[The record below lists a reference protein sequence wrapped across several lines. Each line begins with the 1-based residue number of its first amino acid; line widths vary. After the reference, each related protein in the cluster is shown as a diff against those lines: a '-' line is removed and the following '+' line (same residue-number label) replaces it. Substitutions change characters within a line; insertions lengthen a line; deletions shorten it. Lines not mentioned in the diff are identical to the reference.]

1 MLVLTFLKSFVL
13 LLKLVMGSR
22 LFSYGDVKG
31 RPSRAGF
38 DLSKK
43 FCFTAKAGQ
52 LLPVYWKML
61 LPGTK
66 VNLKD
71 MHFTRT
77 MPVNTAAYTRI
88 KEYFDWYFVPL
99 RLINKNLNPALVNML
114 DQSNIATSLIQNK
127 VVSDEIPYTNF
138 STITGVF
145 NNFEQSVGDDQFDAV
160 GFKRIPQSIKLMRHL
175 RYGNFLYDT
184 AWNSLPDKNMG
195 YSSVKDFNLYAQWD
209 LNVNI
214 LPLAAYQK
222 IYCDYFRFEQW
233 EKAQPYTY
241 NFDYYSGGNI
251 LTQYESD
258 SVDLLSKDNLF
269 SLRYAN
275 YPRDLFMGILPSS
288 QLGSVATVSLLP
300 ETLYTK
306 LSMQNGSLL
315 GTVASDG
322 TTVTLKN
329 NTPLTPGITPSV
341 VSLVR
346 NGDLKFDILS
356 FRIANAIQRMRE
368 IQQCAGQGYK
378 EQLEARWNVKLSTAL
393 SDHCMYIGGNSSQIN
408 ISEVLN
414 NNLAIDQA
422 QAEIKGKGVGSGSGS
437 ESFETQEHGI
447 LMCIYHAVPVLDY
460 ELSGPDLQLLNTYA
474 TDLPQPELDNLGL
487 ESLPLFTLINRA
499 SNSYPNSFKSNTI
512 LGYVPRYIAYKTDV
526 DCIEGAFL
534 TSLTSWVA
542 PLTIDEIVLK
552 ITLGSST
559 VNWSPNY
566 VLFKVSP
573 RVLNSIFVSQ
583 CDDTID
589 TDQFLVESFF
599 DVKVVQNLDY
609 DGMPY

>member
-1 MLVLTFLKSFVL
+1 
-13 LLKLVMGSR
+13 MGSR

-114 DQSNIATSLIQNK
+114 DQSNIATSLIRNK
-127 VVSDEIPYTNF
+127 VVSDEIPYTDF
-138 STITGVF
+138 STITSMF
-145 NNFEQSVGDDQFDAV
+145 NQFESSVGDDQFDIA
-160 GFKRIPQSIKLMRHL
+160 GFKRIPQSVKLMRHL

-184 AWNSLPDKNMG
+184 TWNSKPDKNMG
-195 YSSVKDFNLYAQWD
+195 YSSVKDFNLYAQYN
-209 LNVNI
+209 LNVNV

-251 LTQYESD
+251 LTEYEND
-258 SVDLLSKDNLF
+258 PVELLQKDNLF

-275 YPRDLFMGILPSS
+275 YPRDLFMGVFPSS
-288 QLGSVATVSLLP
+288 QLGSVATVKIVNSNNP
-300 ETLYTK
+300 SIA
-306 LSMQNGSLL
+306 LSSQRGILL

-322 TTVTLKN
+322 TTVSLSN
-329 NTPLTPGITPSV
+329 SQSVTPGVNP
-341 VSLVR
+341 SLVT
-346 NGDLKFDILS
+346 LSSSYSATFDILS

-393 SDHCMYIGGNSSQIN
+393 SDHCIYIGGDSSQIN

-414 NNLAIDQA
+414 NNLDAEQSQA
-422 QAEIKGKGVGSGSGS
+422 DIKGKGVGSGSGS

-487 ESLPLFTLINRA
+487 ESLPFFSLMNRA
-499 SNSYPNSFKSNTI
+499 SNSYPSSVKFNTI

-534 TSLTSWVA
+534 TSLKSWVA
-542 PLTIDEIVLK
+542 PLTIDELVLK
-552 ITLGSST
+552 ITLGSSST
-559 VNWSPNY
+559 TWSPNY
-566 VLFKVSP
+566 GLFKVSP
-573 RVLNSIFVSQ
+573 RVLNSIFVSR

-599 DVKVVQNLDY
+599 DVKLVQNLDY

>member
-1 MLVLTFLKSFVL
+1 
-13 LLKLVMGSR
+13 MGSR

-52 LLPVYWKML
+52 LLPACWKIL

-77 MPVNTAAYTRI
+77 MPVNTAAYTRT

-127 VVSDEIPYTNF
+127 VVSDQIPFTDF
-138 STITGVF
+138 STITEMF
-145 NNFEQSVGDDQFDAV
+145 NQFESSVGDDQFDVA

-175 RYGNFLYDT
+175 RYGNFLYDS
-184 AWNSLPDKNMG
+184 AWNSLSNKNMG
-195 YSSVKDFNLYAQWD
+195 YSSVNDFNLYAQHD
-209 LNVNI
+209 LSVNI

-251 LTQYESD
+251 LTEYKD
-258 SVDLLSKDNLF
+258 NPVDLLQKDNLF

-275 YPRDLFMGILPSS
+275 YPKDLFMGVLPSS
-288 QLGSVATVSLLP
+288 QLGSVATVNINAASSAPLFL
-300 ETLYTK
+300 TGQT
-306 LSMQNGSLL
+306 GSLT

-322 TTVTLKN
+322 LTVTVKN
-329 NTPLTPGITPSV
+329 TN
-341 VSLVR
+341 SLSPATNALIR
-346 NGDLKFDILS
+346 ASLSSLNATFDVLS
-356 FRIANAIQRMRE
+356 FRVANAIQRMRE

-414 NNLAIDQA
+414 NNLDSAQSQA
-422 QAEIKGKGVGSGSGS
+422 DIKGKGVGSGSGS
-437 ESFETQEHGI
+437 EFFETQEHGI
-447 LMCIYHAVPVLDY
+447 LMCIYHAAPVLDY
-460 ELSGPDLQLLNTYA
+460 ELSGPDLQLLSTYA

-487 ESLPLFTLINRA
+487 ESLPLFALLNRA
-499 SNSYPNSFKSNTI
+499 SNSYPSSLKYSSI

-534 TSLTSWVA
+534 TSLKSWVA

-552 ITLGSST
+552 ITLGAST
-559 VNWSPNY
+559 STWSPNY
-566 VLFKVSP
+566 GLFKISP

-589 TDQFLVESFF
+589 TDQFLVEAFF

>member
-1 MLVLTFLKSFVL
+1 MA
-13 LLKLVMGSR
+13 SR

-114 DQSNIATSLIQNK
+114 DQSNIATSLVQNK
-127 VVSDEIPYTNF
+127 VVSDEIPYTDY
-138 STITGVF
+138 STITEVF
-145 NNFEQSVGDDQFDAV
+145 NKFEQSVGDDQFDIA

-175 RYGNFLYDT
+175 RYGNFLYDST
-184 AWNSLPDKNMG
+184 WNSLPDKNMG
-195 YSSVKDFNLYAQWD
+195 YSSVKNFNLYAQWN

-251 LTQYESD
+251 LTNYRQD
-258 SVDLLSKDNLF
+258 STNLLSKDNLF
-269 SLRYAN
+269 TLRYAN
-275 YPRDLFMGILPSS
+275 YSRDLFMGILPSS
-288 QLGSVATVSLLP
+288 QLGSVATVNVSNFSNTFPSDPPTFALLRN
-300 ETLYTK
+300 YTN
-306 LSMQNGSLL
+306 NGSVSSVSNSANPLVL
-315 GTVASDG
+315 KQNEGAVLANQSYGVKITGLTAS
-322 TTVTLKN
+322 
-329 NTPLTPGITPSV
+329 
-341 VSLVR
+341 
-346 NGDLKFDILS
+346 FDILS

-393 SDHCMYIGGNSSQIN
+393 SDHCTYIGGNSSQIN

-414 NNLAIDQA
+414 NNLDADQA

-447 LMCIYHAVPVLDY
+447 LMCIYHACPVLDY

-487 ESLPLFTLINRA
+487 ESLPLFTLMNRA
-499 SNSYPNSFKSNTI
+499 SNSYPDSFKSNTI

-534 TSLTSWVA
+534 TSLTSWVT

-559 VNWSPNY
+559 STWSPNY
-566 VLFKVSP
+566 GFFKVSP

-583 CDDTID
+583 CDNTID

-599 DVKVVQNLDY
+599 DVKLVQNLDY

>member
-1 MLVLTFLKSFVL
+1 MS
-13 LLKLVMGSR
+13 SR

-52 LLPVYWKML
+52 LLPVYWKTL

-138 STITGVF
+138 SMITEVF
-145 NNFEQSVGDDQFDAV
+145 NSFEQSVGDDQFDVV

-184 AWNSLPDKNMG
+184 TWNSLTDKNMG
-195 YSSVKDFNLYAQWD
+195 YSSVKSFNLYAQWD

-251 LTQYESD
+251 LTEYQND
-258 SVDLLSKDNLF
+258 SVDLLQKDNLF
-269 SLRYAN
+269 TLRYAN
-275 YPRDLFMGILPSS
+275 YPRDLFMGILPES
-288 QLGSVATVSLLP
+288 QLGGVATVSLDF
-300 ETLYTK
+300 
-306 LSMQNGSLL
+306 NHGSVSVRSSQS
-315 GTVASDG
+315 GNPPVYIGD
-322 TTVTLKN
+322 
-329 NTPLTPGITPSV
+329 GITGLKSFTISGFKNDKGYDLQQGS
-341 VSLVR
+341 SLMVA
-346 NGDLKFDILS
+346 NSSISGSFDILS

-393 SDHCMYIGGNSSQIN
+393 SDHCTYIGGNSSQIN

-414 NNLAIDQA
+414 NNLDAAQSQA
-422 QAEIKGKGVGSGSGS
+422 DIKGKGVGSGSGS
-437 ESFETQEHGI
+437 ESFETREHGI

-487 ESLPLFTLINRA
+487 ECLPLFAFMNRA
-499 SNSYPNSFKSNTI
+499 SNSYPNSFEFNTI

-534 TSLTSWVA
+534 TSLTSWVT

-552 ITLGSST
+552 VTLGAST
-559 VNWSPNY
+559 TTWSPNY
-566 VLFKVSP
+566 GLFKVSP

>member
-1 MLVLTFLKSFVL
+1 
-13 LLKLVMGSR
+13 MGSR

-43 FCFTAKAGQ
+43 FCFTAKVGQ

-127 VVSDEIPYTNF
+127 VVSDEIPYTDF
-138 STITGVF
+138 YTITEIF
-145 NNFEQSVGDDQFDAV
+145 KNFESSVGDDQFDVA

-175 RYGNFLYDT
+175 RYGNFLYDS

-195 YSSVKDFNLYAQWD
+195 YSSVKDFNLYAQWN

-251 LTQYESD
+251 LTEYENNPS
-258 SVDLLSKDNLF
+258 DLLSKDNLF

-288 QLGSVATVSLLP
+288 QLGSVATVSINP
-300 ETLYTK
+300 NTLYTK
-306 LSMQNGSLL
+306 LSQQQGSLL
-315 GTVASDG
+315 GTVASNG

-329 NTPLTPGITPSV
+329 NTAITPGITPSV
-341 VSLVR
+341 IALVR
-346 NGDLKFDILS
+346 DGDLKFDILS

-378 EQLEARWNVKLSTAL
+378 EQLEARWNVKLSTVL
-393 SDHCMYIGGNSSQIN
+393 SDHCTYIGGNFSQIN

-414 NNLAIDQA
+414 NNLDAEQA
-422 QAEIKGKGVGSGSGS
+422 QADIKGKGVGSGSGS

-487 ESLPLFTLINRA
+487 ESLPLFALMNRA
-499 SNSYPNSFKSNTI
+499 SNSYPNSFNPSSI

-534 TSLTSWVA
+534 TSLTSWVT

-552 ITLGSST
+552 ITLGAST
-559 VNWSPNY
+559 TTWSPNY
-566 VLFKVSP
+566 GLFKVSP

-583 CDDTID
+583 CDNTID

-599 DVKVVQNLDY
+599 DVKLVQNLDY

>member
-1 MLVLTFLKSFVL
+1 
-13 LLKLVMGSR
+13 MGSR

-52 LLPVYWKML
+52 LLPVYWKTL

-114 DQSNIATSLIQNK
+114 DQSNIANSLVQNK

-138 STITGVF
+138 STITEVF
-145 NNFEQSVGDDQFDAV
+145 NKFEQSVSDDQFDVVA
-160 GFKRIPQSIKLMRHL
+160 FKRIPQSIKLMRHL
-175 RYGNFLYDT
+175 RYGNFLYNSS
-184 AWNSLPDKNMG
+184 WNSLTNKNMG
-195 YSSVKDFNLYAQWD
+195 YSSVKTFNLYAQWN

-251 LTQYESD
+251 LTEYKSD
-258 SVDLLSKDNLF
+258 PVDLLSKDNLF
-269 SLRYAN
+269 TLRYAN

-288 QLGSVATVSLLP
+288 QLGSVATVNITILGD
-300 ETLYTK
+300 TGTK
-306 LSMQNGSLL
+306 TGLALRNLSVASPNTINSASSILNPLVLKQVGGSVSADNLL
-315 GTVASDG
+315 G
-322 TTVTLKN
+322 
-329 NTPLTPGITPSV
+329 
-341 VSLVR
+341 VSLS
-346 NGDLKFDILS
+346 GLSSSFDILS
-356 FRIANAIQRMRE
+356 FRIASAIQRMRE

-393 SDHCMYIGGNSSQIN
+393 SDHCTYIGGNSSQIN

-414 NNLAIDQA
+414 NNLSVDQA

-487 ESLPLFTLINRA
+487 ESLPLFTLMNRA
-499 SNSYPNSFKSNTI
+499 SNSYPNSFKSSTI

-534 TSLTSWVA
+534 TSLTSWVT

-559 VNWSPNY
+559 TTWSPNY
-566 VLFKVSP
+566 GLFKVSP
-573 RVLNSIFVSQ
+573 RVLNSIFVTQ

-589 TDQFLVESFF
+589 SDQFLVESFF
-599 DVKVVQNLDY
+599 DVKAVQNLDY

>member
-1 MLVLTFLKSFVL
+1 
-13 LLKLVMGSR
+13 MGSR

-43 FCFTAKAGQ
+43 FCFTAKAGE
-52 LLPVYWKML
+52 LLPVYWKIL

-127 VVSDEIPYTNF
+127 VVSDEIPYFDYKTLT
-138 STITGVF
+138 SCLKTF
-145 NNFEQSVGDDQFDAV
+145 NTQHSSYLDIAGFERVP
-160 GFKRIPQSIKLMRHL
+160 KTLKLLRYL

-184 AWNSLPDKNMG
+184 NISALTNKNMG
-195 YSSVKDFNLYAQWD
+195 YSSVRGFNLYAKWN

-251 LTQYESD
+251 LTDYKTDPSD
-258 SVDLLSKDNLF
+258 LFIKDNLF

-275 YPRDLFMGILPSS
+275 YPRDLFMGILPSA
-288 QLGSVATVSLLP
+288 QLGSVATVNVMPNKS
-300 ETLYTK
+300 TLAVK
-306 LSMQNGSLL
+306 LQQQNGFLS

-322 TTVTLKN
+322 TTVTVRN
-329 NTPLTPGITPSV
+329 IVPLTPSINPALVTAFPS
-341 VSLVR
+341 
-346 NGDLKFDILS
+346 DFATFDILS

-393 SDHCMYIGGNSSQIN
+393 SDHCTYIGGNSSQIN

-414 NNLAIDQA
+414 NNLDAEQA
-422 QAEIKGKGVGSGSGS
+422 QADIKGKGVGSGSGS

-460 ELSGPDLQLLNTYA
+460 QLTGCDLQLLNTYA

-487 ESLPLFTLINRA
+487 EALPYFAFVNDAVATQ
-499 SNSYPNSFKSNTI
+499 PSFLSSSAI

-526 DCIEGAFL
+526 DCVDGAFL
-534 TSLTSWVA
+534 TSLTSWVT
-542 PLTIDEIVLK
+542 PLTTDEIVTK
-552 ITLGSST
+552 ISLGAGTGS
-559 VNWSPNY
+559 WSPNY
-566 VLFKVSP
+566 GLFKVSP
-573 RVLNSIFVSQ
+573 FALDSIFVSQ
-583 CDDTID
+583 CDSTVD

>member
-1 MLVLTFLKSFVL
+1 
-13 LLKLVMGSR
+13 MGSR

-43 FCFTAKAGQ
+43 FCFTAKAGE

-66 VNLKD
+66 VSLKD

-127 VVSDEIPYTNF
+127 VVSDEIPYF
-138 STITGVF
+138 AYSTLTSCLNTF
-145 NNFEQSVGDDQFDAV
+145 NAQYSSYLDVV
-160 GFKRIPQSIKLMRHL
+160 GFERIPKTLKLLRYL
-175 RYGNFLYDT
+175 RYGNFLYDSSVS
-184 AWNSLPDKNMG
+184 SLPNKNMG
-195 YSSVKDFNLYAQWD
+195 YSSVKDFNLYAKWN

-251 LTQYESD
+251 LTEYVSNPA
-258 SVDLLSKDNLF
+258 DLFQKDNLF
-269 SLRYAN
+269 TLRYAN
-275 YPRDLFMGILPSS
+275 YPKDLFMGILPSS
-288 QLGSVATVSLLP
+288 QLGSVATVNVTNFIDSFTGRPLAFSILRN
-300 ETLYTK
+300 
-306 LSMQNGSLL
+306 LSNGS
-315 GTVASDG
+315 TISSVG
-322 TTVTLKN
+322 TTINPLVLKQDGGSVTSDTN
-329 NTPLTPGITPSV
+329 FG
-341 VSLVR
+341 VR
-346 NGDLKFDILS
+346 VNGLGATFDILS

-393 SDHCMYIGGNSSQIN
+393 SDHCTYIGGNSSQIN

-414 NNLAIDQA
+414 NNLDAEQA
-422 QAEIKGKGVGSGSGS
+422 QADIKGKGVGSGSGS

-460 ELSGPDLQLLNTYA
+460 HLTGCDLQLLNTYA

-487 ESLPLFTLINRA
+487 EALPYFAFVNDAIATQP
-499 SNSYPNSFKSNTI
+499 SSVSSSTI
-512 LGYVPRYIAYKTDV
+512 LGYVPRYVAYKTDV
-526 DCIEGAFL
+526 DFVDGAFL
-534 TSLTSWVA
+534 TSLKSWVT
-542 PLTIDEIVLK
+542 PLTIDEIVAK
-552 ITLGSST
+552 ISLASGSSR
-559 VNWSPNY
+559 WSPNY
-566 VLFKVSP
+566 GLFKVSP
-573 RVLNSIFVSQ
+573 YVLNSVFVAQ
-583 CDDTID
+583 CDSTVD

>member
-1 MLVLTFLKSFVL
+1 
-13 LLKLVMGSR
+13 MGSR

-43 FCFTAKAGQ
+43 FCFTAKAGE
-52 LLPVYWKML
+52 LLPVYWKIL

-99 RLINKNLNPALVNML
+99 RLIDKNMNPALVNML
-114 DQSNIATSLIQNK
+114 DQSNIANSLIQNK
-127 VVSDEIPYTNF
+127 DVSDEIPYFDYKTLT
-138 STITGVF
+138 SCLKTF
-145 NNFEQSVGDDQFDAV
+145 NAQHPSYLDIAGFERVP
-160 GFKRIPQSIKLMRHL
+160 KTIKLLRYL

-184 AWNSLPDKNMG
+184 DISTLTSKNMG
-195 YSSVKDFNLYAQWD
+195 YSQVEDFNLYAKWN

-214 LPLAAYQK
+214 LPLATYQK
-222 IYCDYFRFEQW
+222 IYCDHFRFEQW

-251 LTQYESD
+251 LTEYESD
-258 SVDLLSKDNLF
+258 PSDLFLKDNLF

-275 YPRDLFMGILPSS
+275 YPRDLFMGILPSA
-288 QLGSVATVSLLP
+288 QLGSVATVNIDTNP
-300 ETLYTK
+300 NAPVF
-306 LSMQNGSLL
+306 LSGQHGSLI
-315 GTVASDG
+315 GTVASDCV
-322 TTVTLKN
+322 TVTVKN
-329 NTPLTPGITPSV
+329 TEPITSGINPGLRVNLANI
-341 VSLVR
+341 
-346 NGDLKFDILS
+346 NANFDILS

-393 SDHCMYIGGNSSQIN
+393 SDHCTYIGGNSSQVN

-414 NNLAIDQA
+414 NNLDADQS
-422 QAEIKGKGVGSGSGS
+422 QADIKGKGVGSGSGS
-437 ESFETQEHGI
+437 ETFETQEHGV

-460 ELSGPDLQLLNTYA
+460 QLSGPDLQLLSTYA

-487 ESLPLFTLINRA
+487 EALPYFAFVNDAVATQP
-499 SNSYPNSFKSNTI
+499 SNISAKTI
-512 LGYVPRYIAYKTDV
+512 LGYVPRYIAYKTEIDWV
-526 DCIEGAFL
+526 DGAFL
-534 TSLTSWVA
+534 TSLKSWVT
-542 PLTIDEIVLK
+542 PLPLI
-552 ITLGSST
+552 SA
-559 VNWSPNY
+559 
-566 VLFKVSP
+566 
-573 RVLNSIFVSQ
+573 
-583 CDDTID
+583 CD
-589 TDQFLVESFF
+589 
-599 DVKVVQNLDY
+599 
-609 DGMPY
+609 

>member
-1 MLVLTFLKSFVL
+1 MA
-13 LLKLVMGSR
+13 SR

-38 DLSKK
+38 DLSRK
-43 FCFTAKAGQ
+43 FCFTAKAGE
-52 LLPVYWKML
+52 LLPVYWKIL

-127 VVSDEIPYTNF
+127 VVSDEIPYFDYLSLTTCLN
-138 STITGVF
+138 TF
-145 NNFEQSVGDDQFDAV
+145 NKEHSAYLDIAGFE
-160 GFKRIPQSIKLMRHL
+160 KIPRTLKLLRYL
-175 RYGNFLYDT
+175 RYGNFLYNPS
-184 AWNSLPDKNMG
+184 ASALPTKNLG
-195 YSSVKDFNLYAQWD
+195 YSSVKNFNLYAKWN

-251 LTQYESD
+251 LTDYIKAPSD
-258 SVDLLSKDNLF
+258 LFLKDNLF

-275 YPRDLFMGILPSS
+275 YPRDLFMGVLPSS
-288 QLGSVATVSLLP
+288 QLGSVATVDVGAIPGRDGVKISG
-300 ETLYTK
+300 
-306 LSMQNGSLL
+306 LSGRLS
-315 GTVASDG
+315 GTVGSDG
-322 TTVTLKN
+322 TSVTLSNSSKVS
-329 NTPLTPGITPSV
+329 PS
-341 VSLVR
+341 SNLLVLGSGSG
-346 NGDLKFDILS
+346 NLIASFDILS

-378 EQLEARWNVKLSTAL
+378 EQLEARWNVKLSAVL

-414 NNLAIDQA
+414 NNLDADQS
-422 QAEIKGKGVGSGSGS
+422 QADIKGKGVGSGSGS
-437 ESFETQEHGI
+437 ESFETKEHGI

-460 ELSGPDLQLLNTYA
+460 QLTGCDLQLLNTYA

-487 ESLPLFTLINRA
+487 EALPYFAFVNDAISTQPTTIT
-499 SNSYPNSFKSNTI
+499 KNTI

-526 DCIEGAFL
+526 DFVDGAFL
-534 TSLTSWVA
+534 TSLTSWVT
-542 PLTIDEIVLK
+542 PLTIDEIVTK
-552 ITLGSST
+552 IALGAGTSS
-559 VNWSPNY
+559 WSSNY
-566 VLFKVSP
+566 GLFKVSP
-573 RVLNSIFVSQ
+573 RVLDSIFVTA
-583 CDDTID
+583 CDSTVD

>member
-1 MLVLTFLKSFVL
+1 
-13 LLKLVMGSR
+13 MGSR

-43 FCFTAKAGQ
+43 FCFTAKAGE

-114 DQSNIATSLIQNK
+114 DQSNIATSLIKNK
-127 VVSDEIPYTNF
+127 VVSDEIPYTDF
-138 STITGVF
+138 SSITECFRAF
-145 NNFEQSVGDDQFDAV
+145 NGSGESDKNLDVS
-160 GFKRIPQSIKLMRHL
+160 GFKRVTQSIKLMRYL

-184 AWNSLPDKNMG
+184 TVKNEPNKNMG
-195 YSSVKDFNLYAQWD
+195 YSGVNNFNIYAKWN

-241 NFDYYSGGNI
+241 NFDYYAGGNI
-251 LTQYESD
+251 LTEYENNPSE
-258 SVDLLSKDNLF
+258 LLSKDNLF

-275 YPRDLFMGILPSS
+275 YPKDLFMGILPSS
-288 QLGSVATVSLLP
+288 QLGSVATVNVDISSSRAAVSLRNLTSGDSISIASSTTNP
-300 ETLYTK
+300 
-306 LSMQNGSLL
+306 LL
-315 GTVASDG
+315 LRQTSGTASAG
-322 TTVTLKN
+322 N
-329 NTPLTPGITPSV
+329 AIGIT
-341 VSLVR
+341 VSGLIESLS
-346 NGDLKFDILS
+346 NSFDILS

-414 NNLAIDQA
+414 NNLDNDLSQA
-422 QAEIKGKGVGSGSGS
+422 DIKGKGVGSGSGS

-447 LMCIYHAVPVLDY
+447 LMCIYHSTPVLDY
-460 ELSGPDLQLLNTYA
+460 QLTGCDLQLLNTYA

-487 ESLPLFTLINRA
+487 EALPYFALVNDWLSLQPKNVT
-499 SNSYPNSFKSNTI
+499 SSTI
-512 LGYVPRYIAYKTDV
+512 LGYVPRYAAYKTDV
-526 DCIEGAFL
+526 DCVDGAFL
-534 TSLTSWVA
+534 TTLTSWVT
-542 PLTIDEIVLK
+542 PLTIAEIVSKVSLA
-552 ITLGSST
+552 TSSGP
-559 VNWSPNY
+559 WSINY
-566 VLFKVSP
+566 GFFKVSP
-573 RVLNSIFVSQ
+573 RVLDSIFVTP
-583 CDDTID
+583 CDNTVD
-589 TDQFLVESFF
+589 TDQFLVEAFF
-599 DVKVVQNLDY
+599 DVKLVQNLDY

>member
-1 MLVLTFLKSFVL
+1 
-13 LLKLVMGSR
+13 MGSR

-43 FCFTAKAGQ
+43 FCFTAKAGE
-52 LLPVYWKML
+52 LLPVYWKIL

-114 DQSNIATSLIQNK
+114 DQSNIANSLIQNK
-127 VVSDEIPYTNF
+127 VVSDEIPYF
-138 STITGVF
+138 DYSTLTSCLGTF
-145 NNFEQSVGDDQFDAV
+145 NTQHPSYLDIAGFERVPKIV
-160 GFKRIPQSIKLMRHL
+160 KLLRYL
-175 RYGNFLYDT
+175 RYGNFLYDNNVAT
-184 AWNSLPDKNMG
+184 FTNKNMG
-195 YSSVKDFNLYAQWD
+195 YSSVNDFNLYAKWN

-251 LTQYESD
+251 LTEYKSNPSD
-258 SVDLLSKDNLF
+258 LFLKDNLF

-288 QLGSVATVSLLP
+288 QLGSVATVSIQNPTATILLRNVVGGGQYIQTANTSAMP
-300 ETLYTK
+300 LVLKQASGQPGVDQGLGIYTSD
-306 LSMQNGSLL
+306 LRGS
-315 GTVASDG
+315 
-322 TTVTLKN
+322 
-329 NTPLTPGITPSV
+329 
-341 VSLVR
+341 
-346 NGDLKFDILS
+346 FDILS

-393 SDHCMYIGGNSSQIN
+393 SDHCTYIGGNSSQIN

-414 NNLAIDQA
+414 NNLDTDQS

-447 LMCIYHAVPVLDY
+447 LMCIYHATPVLDY
-460 ELSGPDLQLLNTYA
+460 HLTGPDLQLLNTYA
-474 TDLPQPELDNLGL
+474 TDFPQPELDNLGL
-487 ESLPLFTLINRA
+487 EALPYLAFVNDAVATQPSSLG
-499 SNSYPNSFKSNTI
+499 SSTI

-526 DCIEGAFL
+526 DCVDGAFL
-534 TSLTSWVA
+534 TSLTSWVT
-542 PLTIDEIVLK
+542 PLTIDEIVTK
-552 ITLGSST
+552 ISLGAGTGS
-559 VNWSPNY
+559 WSPNY
-566 VLFKVSP
+566 GLFKVSP
-573 RVLNSIFVSQ
+573 FVLDSIFVSQ
-583 CDDTID
+583 CDSTVDS
-589 TDQFLVESFF
+589 DQFLVESFF
-599 DVKVVQNLDY
+599 DVKAVQNLDY

>member
-1 MLVLTFLKSFVL
+1 MA
-13 LLKLVMGSR
+13 SR

-43 FCFTAKAGQ
+43 FCFTAKAGE

-66 VNLKD
+66 VALKD

-114 DQSNIATSLIQNK
+114 DQSNIAISLIQNK
-127 VVSDEIPYTNF
+127 IVSDQIPYFDYKTLT
-138 STITGVF
+138 SCLKAF
-145 NNFEQSVGDDQFDAV
+145 NTQHPSYLDVV
-160 GFKRIPQSIKLMRHL
+160 GFERVPQTLKLLRYL
-175 RYGNFLYDT
+175 RYGNFLYD
-184 AWNSLPDKNMG
+184 AGVSSLTNKNMG
-195 YSSVKDFNLYAQWD
+195 YSSVKDFNLYAKWN

-233 EKAQPYTY
+233 EKAQPYAY

-251 LTQYESD
+251 LSGYAENPSD
-258 SVDLLSKDNLF
+258 LFLKDNLF

-275 YPRDLFMGILPSS
+275 YPRDLFMGVLPSS
-288 QLGSVATVSLLP
+288 QLGSVATVNVVSNTILRSN
-300 ETLYTK
+300 
-306 LSMQNGSLL
+306 LSSFSGNLT
-315 GTVASDG
+315 GTVASNGIDIS
-322 TTVTLKN
+322 VKN
-329 NTPLTPGITPSV
+329 NVAVTASANPLIVTPLSQM
-341 VSLVR
+341 SAA
-346 NGDLKFDILS
+346 FDILS

-393 SDHCMYIGGNSSQIN
+393 SDHCTYIGGNSSQVN

-414 NNLAIDQA
+414 NNLDTEQSQA
-422 QAEIKGKGVGSGSGS
+422 DIKGKGVGSGSGS

-460 ELSGPDLQLLNTYA
+460 QLTGCDLQLLNTYA

-487 ESLPLFTLINRA
+487 EALPYFTFVNDAIATQPKTLTN
-499 SNSYPNSFKSNTI
+499 KTI

-526 DCIEGAFL
+526 DSVDGAFL

-542 PLTIDEIVLK
+542 PLTIDEIVAK
-552 ITLGSST
+552 IALAAST
-559 VNWSPNY
+559 GPWSPNY
-566 VLFKVSP
+566 GLFKVSP
-573 RVLNSIFVSQ
+573 RVLDSIFVSQ
-583 CDDTID
+583 CDSTVD

-599 DVKVVQNLDY
+599 DIKVVQNLDY

>member
-1 MLVLTFLKSFVL
+1 
-13 LLKLVMGSR
+13 MGSR

-52 LLPVYWKML
+52 LLPVYWKTL

-127 VVSDEIPYTNF
+127 VVSDEIPFTDF
-138 STITGVF
+138 STITDAF
-145 NNFEQSVGDDQFDAV
+145 NKFEQSVGDDQFDVA
-160 GFKRIPQSIKLMRHL
+160 GFKRIPQSVKLMRHL
-175 RYGNFLYDT
+175 RYGNFLYDS
-184 AWNSLPDKNMG
+184 AWNSLTNKNMG
-195 YSSVKDFNLYAQWD
+195 YSSVNTFNLYAQWN

-251 LTQYESD
+251 LTDYKQNPT
-258 SVDLLSKDNLF
+258 DLLSKDNLF
-269 SLRYAN
+269 TLRYAN

-288 QLGSVATVSLLP
+288 QLGSVATVNIMNQISALP
-300 ETLYTK
+300 LFLAGQGGV
-306 LSMQNGSLL
+306 LS

-322 TTVTLKN
+322 VSVSVKN
-329 NTPLTPGITPSV
+329 SASVTPGITPF
-341 VSLVR
+341 LR
-346 NGDLKFDILS
+346 ADLTNYRPIFDILS

-393 SDHCMYIGGNSSQIN
+393 SDHCTYIGGNSSQIN

-414 NNLAIDQA
+414 NNLDADQA

-437 ESFETQEHGI
+437 EFFETREHGI

-487 ESLPLFTLINRA
+487 ESLPLFTLMNRA

-526 DCIEGAFL
+526 DVISRLEFESRRYARSYEVILREEGRK
-534 TSLTSWVA
+534 
-542 PLTIDEIVLK
+542 E
-552 ITLGSST
+552 
-559 VNWSPNY
+559 
-566 VLFKVSP
+566 
-573 RVLNSIFVSQ
+573 
-583 CDDTID
+583 
-589 TDQFLVESFF
+589 
-599 DVKVVQNLDY
+599 KVVFSYEEISVDSSLPDIPLMLLY
-609 DGMPY
+609 

>member
-1 MLVLTFLKSFVL
+1 MA
-13 LLKLVMGSR
+13 SR

-52 LLPVYWKML
+52 ILPVYWKTL

-114 DQSNIATSLIQNK
+114 DQSNIATSLVRNK
-127 VVSDEIPYTNF
+127 VVSDEIPYTDF
-138 STITGVF
+138 SSITDLF
-145 NNFEQSVGDDQFDAV
+145 NQFEQSVGDDQFDVA

-184 AWNSLPDKNMG
+184 AWNSLSDKNMG
-195 YSSVKDFNLYAQWD
+195 YSSVKSFNLYAQWN

-241 NFDYYSGGNI
+241 NFDYYSGGNV
-251 LTQYESD
+251 LTEYLQHSTT
-258 SVDLLSKDNLF
+258 LLSKDNLF

-288 QLGSVATVSLLP
+288 QLGSVATVNVSNFFDSILPSLGKYSLLRNVVN
-300 ETLYTK
+300 
-306 LSMQNGSLL
+306 NGSVSSVGNIVNPLVL
-315 GTVASDG
+315 KQNTGTVSANQSFGINLSGISG
-322 TTVTLKN
+322 T
-329 NTPLTPGITPSV
+329 
-341 VSLVR
+341 
-346 NGDLKFDILS
+346 FDILS

-393 SDHCMYIGGNSSQIN
+393 SDHCTYIGGNSSQIN

-414 NNLAIDQA
+414 NNLDTAQSQA
-422 QAEIKGKGVGSGSGS
+422 DIKGKGVGSGSGS

-487 ESLPLFTLINRA
+487 ESLPLFTLMNRA

-534 TSLTSWVA
+534 TSLTSWVT

-559 VNWSPNY
+559 TSWSPNY
-566 VLFKVSP
+566 GLFKVSP

-599 DVKVVQNLDY
+599 DVKAVQNLDY

>member
-1 MLVLTFLKSFVL
+1 
-13 LLKLVMGSR
+13 MGSR

-52 LLPVYWKML
+52 LLPVYWKTL

-66 VNLKD
+66 VNLED

-127 VVSDEIPYTNF
+127 VVSDEIPYTDF
-138 STITGVF
+138 STITEIF
-145 NNFEQSVGDDQFDAV
+145 NKFEQSVGDDQFDVV

-184 AWNSLPDKNMG
+184 TWNSLSDKNMG
-195 YSSVKDFNLYAQWD
+195 YSSVKSFNLYAQWN

-251 LTQYESD
+251 LTDYQQDPS
-258 SVDLLSKDNLF
+258 DLLSKDNLF
-269 SLRYAN
+269 TLRYAN

-288 QLGSVATVSLLP
+288 QLGSVATVNVMSTSNSRVSLASQQGNLIG
-300 ETLYTK
+300 
-306 LSMQNGSLL
+306 NIG
-315 GTVASDG
+315 SDG
-322 TTVTLKN
+322 VTVSLKN
-329 NTPLTPGITPSV
+329 NLPLTPAITPELQARTFGLIST
-341 VSLVR
+341 
-346 NGDLKFDILS
+346 FDILS

-393 SDHCMYIGGNSSQIN
+393 SDHCTYIGGNSSQIS

-414 NNLAIDQA
+414 NNLDTAQA

-487 ESLPLFTLINRA
+487 ESLPLFTLMNRA
-499 SNSYPNSFKSNTI
+499 SNSYPSSFKSNTI

-534 TSLTSWVA
+534 TSLTSWVT

-552 ITLGSST
+552 VTLGSST
-559 VNWSPNY
+559 TTWSPNY
-566 VLFKVSP
+566 GLFKVSP

-583 CDDTID
+583 CDNTID
-589 TDQFLVESFF
+589 SDQFLVQSFF

>member
-1 MLVLTFLKSFVL
+1 MA
-13 LLKLVMGSR
+13 SR

-43 FCFTAKAGQ
+43 FCFTAKAGE

-127 VVSDEIPYTNF
+127 VVSSEIPYF
-138 STITGVF
+138 DYLSLSTCLST
-145 NNFEQSVGDDQFDAV
+145 FDKQHPQYLDIV
-160 GFKRIPQSIKLMRHL
+160 GFERIPRTLKLLRYL
-175 RYGNFLYDT
+175 RYGNFLFNPVIST
-184 AWNSLPDKNMG
+184 LSTKNMG
-195 YSSVKDFNLYAQWD
+195 YSSVKDFNLYAKWN

-251 LTQYESD
+251 LTAYTKSPSD
-258 SVDLLSKDNLF
+258 LFLKDNLF

-288 QLGSVATVSLLP
+288 QLGSVATVDVGTISGRDGV
-300 ETLYTK
+300 K
-306 LSMQNGSLL
+306 ISGLSGRLS
-315 GTVASDG
+315 GTIGSDG
-322 TTVTLKN
+322 T
-329 NTPLTPGITPSV
+329 S
-341 VSLVR
+341 VSLTNTSSAAASTSNLLVLGSGSG
-346 NGDLKFDILS
+346 NLIASFDILS
-356 FRIANAIQRMRE
+356 FRIANAVQRMRE

-378 EQLEARWNVKLSTAL
+378 EQLEARWNVKLSAAL
-393 SDHCMYIGGNSSQIN
+393 SDHCTYIGGNSSQIN

-414 NNLAIDQA
+414 NNLDADQS
-422 QAEIKGKGVGSGSGS
+422 QADIKGKGVGSGSGS
-437 ESFETQEHGI
+437 ESFETQEHGV

-460 ELSGPDLQLLNTYA
+460 QLTGCDLQLLNTYA
-474 TDLPQPELDNLGL
+474 TDFPQPELDNLGL
-487 ESLPLFTLINRA
+487 EALPYFAFVNDAVSTQPKNIT
-499 SNSYPNSFKSNTI
+499 SNTI

-526 DCIEGAFL
+526 DFVDGAFL
-534 TSLTSWVA
+534 TSLTSWVT
-542 PLTIDEIVLK
+542 PLTIDEIVTK
-552 ITLGSST
+552 IALGSGT
-559 VNWSPNY
+559 GPWSPNY
-566 VLFKVSP
+566 GLFKVSP
-573 RVLNSIFVSQ
+573 RVLDSIFVTA
-583 CDDTID
+583 CDSTID

>member
-1 MLVLTFLKSFVL
+1 
-13 LLKLVMGSR
+13 MGSR

-52 LLPVYWKML
+52 LLPVYWKTL

-114 DQSNIATSLIQNK
+114 DQSNIANSLIQNK
-127 VVSDEIPYTNF
+127 VVSDEIPYTDF
-138 STITGVF
+138 STITEVF
-145 NNFEQSVGDDQFDAV
+145 NKFEQSVGDDQFDVA
-160 GFKRIPQSIKLMRHL
+160 GFRRIPQSIKLMRHL
-175 RYGNFLYDT
+175 RYGNFLYDST
-184 AWNSLPDKNMG
+184 WNSLTDKNMG
-195 YSSVKDFNLYAQWD
+195 YSSVKAFNLYAQWN

-251 LTQYESD
+251 LTDYRQD
-258 SVDLLSKDNLF
+258 STSLLSKDNLF

-288 QLGSVATVSLLP
+288 QLGSVATVNVSVFGESGTAPYLLLRNLTATGQP
-300 ETLYTK
+300 HVVSVSSSVNPLI
-306 LSMQNGSLL
+306 LQQNS
-315 GTVASDG
+315 GTVSAGNSFG
-322 TTVTLKN
+322 
-329 NTPLTPGITPSV
+329 
-341 VSLVR
+341 VSLR
-346 NGDLKFDILS
+346 PFKSSFDILS

-378 EQLEARWNVKLSTAL
+378 EQLEARWSVKLSTAL
-393 SDHCMYIGGNSSQIN
+393 SDHCTYIGGNSSQIN

-414 NNLAIDQA
+414 NNLDTDQS
-422 QAEIKGKGVGSGSGS
+422 QADIKGKGVGSGSGS

-487 ESLPLFTLINRA
+487 ESLPLFTLMNRA
-499 SNSYPNSFKSNTI
+499 SNSYPSSFRFNTI

-534 TSLTSWVA
+534 TSLTSWVT

-552 ITLGSST
+552 VALGSST
-559 VNWSPNY
+559 TSWSPNY
-566 VLFKVSP
+566 GLFKVSP

-589 TDQFLVESFF
+589 SDQFLVESFF

>member
-1 MLVLTFLKSFVL
+1 
-13 LLKLVMGSR
+13 MGSR

-127 VVSDEIPYTNF
+127 VVSDEIPYTDF
-138 STITGVF
+138 STITEVF
-145 NNFEQSVGDDQFDAV
+145 NKFEQSVVDDQFDVA
-160 GFKRIPQSIKLMRHL
+160 GFKRVPQSVKLMRHL
-175 RYGNFLYDT
+175 RYGNFLYDST
-184 AWNSLPDKNMG
+184 WNSLTNKNMG
-195 YSSVKDFNLYAQWD
+195 YSSVNTFNLYAQWD

-251 LTQYESD
+251 LTDYQQD
-258 SVDLLSKDNLF
+258 PTDLLSKDNLF
-269 SLRYAN
+269 TLRYAN

-288 QLGSVATVSLLP
+288 QLGSVATVNVTSNSNSRVALASQQGNLI
-300 ETLYTK
+300 
-306 LSMQNGSLL
+306 
-315 GTVASDG
+315 GTVGSDG
-322 TTVTLKN
+322 VTVSLKN
-329 NTPLTPGITPSV
+329 NLALTPAITPELQARTFGLIST
-341 VSLVR
+341 
-346 NGDLKFDILS
+346 FDILS

-393 SDHCMYIGGNSSQIN
+393 SDHCTYIGGNSSQIN

-414 NNLAIDQA
+414 NNLDADQA

-437 ESFETQEHGI
+437 ESFETREHGI

-487 ESLPLFTLINRA
+487 EALPLFTLMNRA
-499 SNSYPNSFKSNTI
+499 SNSYPSSFKSNTI

-534 TSLTSWVA
+534 TSLTSWVT
-542 PLTIDEIVLK
+542 PLTIDEILLK
-552 ITLGSST
+552 VTLGSST
-559 VNWSPNY
+559 TTWSPNY
-566 VLFKVSP
+566 GLFKVSP

>member
-1 MLVLTFLKSFVL
+1 
-13 LLKLVMGSR
+13 MGSR

-52 LLPVYWKML
+52 LLPVYWKTL

-127 VVSDEIPYTNF
+127 IVSDEIPYTNF
-138 STITGVF
+138 STITEIF
-145 NNFEQSVGDDQFDAV
+145 KNFEASVGDDQFDVA

-175 RYGNFLYDT
+175 RYGNFLYDST
-184 AWNSLPDKNMG
+184 WNSLPDKNMG
-195 YSSVKDFNLYAQWD
+195 YSSVKDFNLYAQWN

-233 EKAQPYTY
+233 ERAQPYTY

-251 LTQYESD
+251 LTEYENNPS
-258 SVDLLSKDNLF
+258 DLLQMDNLF
-269 SLRYAN
+269 TLRYAN
-275 YPRDLFMGILPSS
+275 YPRDLFMGIFPSS
-288 QLGSVATVSLLP
+288 QLGSVSTVSLLP
-300 ETLYTK
+300 QTLYTK
-306 LSMQNGSLL
+306 LSHQNGSLI
-315 GTVASDG
+315 GTVATNG

-329 NTPLTPGITPSV
+329 NSPLTPGITPAV

-346 NGDLKFDILS
+346 DGDLKFDILS
-356 FRIANAIQRMRE
+356 FRVANAIQRMRE

-393 SDHCMYIGGNSSQIN
+393 SDHCAYIGGNSSQIN

-414 NNLAIDQA
+414 NNLDAEHA
-422 QAEIKGKGVGSGSGS
+422 QADIKGKGVGSGSGF

-487 ESLPLFTLINRA
+487 EALPLFTLMNRA
-499 SNSYPNSFKSNTI
+499 SNSYPNSFTFSSI

-526 DCIEGAFL
+526 DCVEGAFL
-534 TSLTSWVA
+534 TSLTSWVT

-552 ITLGSST
+552 VTLGSST
-559 VNWSPNY
+559 STWSPNY
-566 VLFKVSP
+566 GLFKVSP

-583 CDDTID
+583 CDNTID

-599 DVKVVQNLDY
+599 DVKLVQNLDY

>member
-1 MLVLTFLKSFVL
+1 
-13 LLKLVMGSR
+13 MGSR

-43 FCFTAKAGQ
+43 FCFTAKAGE

-127 VVSDEIPYTNF
+127 VVSDEIPFTDY
-138 STITGVF
+138 STITECF
-145 NNFEQSVGDDQFDAV
+145 KAFDNAGEADANLDIA
-160 GFKRIPQSIKLMRHL
+160 GFKRISQSIKLMRYL
-175 RYGNFLYDT
+175 RYGNFLFDIAYSSYP
-184 AWNSLPDKNMG
+184 NKNMG
-195 YSSVKDFNLYAQWD
+195 YSSVNSFNLYSRWN

-222 IYCDYFRFEQW
+222 IYCDYFRFDQW
-233 EKAQPYTY
+233 ERAQPYTY

-251 LTQYESD
+251 LTEYEDNPS
-258 SVDLLSKDNLF
+258 DLLSKDNLF
-269 SLRYAN
+269 SLRYVN

-288 QLGSVATVSLLP
+288 QLGSVATVNVSNFTDGFSSGGTSFLRNLVN
-300 ETLYTK
+300 
-306 LSMQNGSLL
+306 NGIVVAASSSVNPSSFRQTT
-315 GTVASDG
+315 GTVADG
-322 TTVTLKN
+322 N
-329 NTPLTPGITPSV
+329 NFGIPLSRF
-341 VSLVR
+341 SAS
-346 NGDLKFDILS
+346 FDILS

-393 SDHCMYIGGNSSQIN
+393 SDHCTYIGGNSSQIN

-414 NNLAIDQA
+414 NNLDTEQSQA
-422 QAEIKGKGVGSGSGS
+422 DIKGKGVGSGSGS

-447 LMCIYHAVPVLDY
+447 LMCIYHATPVLDY
-460 ELSGPDLQLLNTYA
+460 QLSGPDLQLLNTYA

-487 ESLPLFTLINRA
+487 EALPYFAFVNDAMA
-499 SNSYPNSFKSNTI
+499 SQPSNLSSSTI

-526 DCIEGAFL
+526 DCVDGAFL
-534 TSLTSWVA
+534 TSLTSWVT
-542 PLTIDEIVLK
+542 PLTIAEIVSKVSLA
-552 ITLGSST
+552 TST
-559 VNWSPNY
+559 GPWSPNY
-566 VLFKVSP
+566 GLFKVSP
-573 RVLNSIFVSQ
+573 HVLDSIFVTP
-583 CDDTID
+583 CDTTID

>member
-1 MLVLTFLKSFVL
+1 
-13 LLKLVMGSR
+13 MGSR

-52 LLPVYWKML
+52 LLPVYWKIL

-66 VNLKD
+66 VNLND

-114 DQSNIATSLIQNK
+114 DQSNIANSLIQNK
-127 VVSDEIPYTNF
+127 VVSDEIPYTSF
-138 STITGVF
+138 STITETF
-145 NNFEQSVGDDQFDAV
+145 KHFEASVGDDQFDVA

-175 RYGNFLYDT
+175 GYGNFLYDST
-184 AWNSLPDKNMG
+184 WNSLPDKNMG
-195 YSSVKDFNLYAQWD
+195 YSSVKDFNLYAQWN

-251 LTQYESD
+251 LTQYKSG

-288 QLGSVATVSLLP
+288 QLGSVATISLAVTGYKGL
-300 ETLYTK
+300 TNLNNGQLI
-306 LSMQNGSLL
+306 LSAG
-315 GTVASDG
+315 ASTNPIALRQADG
-322 TTVTLKN
+322 TIKLN
-329 NTPLTPGITPSV
+329 DPIGINLISTNSTMK
-341 VSLVR
+341 SS
-346 NGDLKFDILS
+346 FDILS

-393 SDHCMYIGGNSSQIN
+393 SDHCTYIGGNSSQIN

-414 NNLAIDQA
+414 NNLDATQSQA
-422 QAEIKGKGVGSGSGS
+422 DIKGKGVGSGSGS

-447 LMCIYHAVPVLDY
+447 LMCIYHSCPVLDY
-460 ELSGPDLQLLNTYA
+460 QLSGPNLQLLNTYA

-487 ESLPLFTLINRA
+487 ESLPLFALMNRA
-499 SNSYPNSFKSNTI
+499 SNSYPSSFKVNTI

-534 TSLTSWVA
+534 TSLTSWVT
-542 PLTIDEIVLK
+542 PMTIDEIVLK

-559 VNWSPNY
+559 SNWSPNY
-566 VLFKVSP
+566 GLFKVSP
-573 RVLNSIFVSQ
+573 RVLNSIFALQ
-583 CDDTID
+583 CDNTID

>member
-1 MLVLTFLKSFVL
+1 MA
-13 LLKLVMGSR
+13 SR

-99 RLINKNLNPALVNML
+99 RLVNKNLNPALVNML

-127 VVSDEIPYTNF
+127 VVSDEIPYTDF
-138 STITGVF
+138 STITEVF
-145 NNFEQSVGDDQFDAV
+145 KNFEASVGDDQFDVA

-184 AWNSLPDKNMG
+184 TWNSLPDKNMG
-195 YSSVKDFNLYAQWD
+195 YSSVKSFNLYAQWD

-251 LTQYESD
+251 LTQYKSD
-258 SVDLLSKDNLF
+258 STDLLSKDNLF

-275 YPRDLFMGILPSS
+275 YPRDLFMGILPAS
-288 QLGSVATVSLLP
+288 QLGDVATVSLDFNRGQVNVRSSQSGNP
-300 ETLYTK
+300 PVYI
-306 LSMQNGSLL
+306 G
-315 GTVASDG
+315 D
-322 TTVTLKN
+322 
-329 NTPLTPGITPSV
+329 GITGLKSFTISGFKGDV
-341 VSLVR
+341 GYDLVQGSSLMVA
-346 NGDLKFDILS
+346 NSAISGSFDILS

-393 SDHCMYIGGNSSQIN
+393 SDHCTYIGGNSSQIN

-414 NNLAIDQA
+414 NNLDADQS
-422 QAEIKGKGVGSGSGS
+422 QADIKGKGVGSGSGS

-487 ESLPLFTLINRA
+487 ESLPLFTLMNRA
-499 SNSYPNSFKSNTI
+499 SNSYPNSFGFNTI

-534 TSLTSWVA
+534 TSLTSWVT

-552 ITLGSST
+552 VTLGAST
-559 VNWSPNY
+559 TTWSPNY
-566 VLFKVSP
+566 GLFKVSP

>member
-1 MLVLTFLKSFVL
+1 MA
-13 LLKLVMGSR
+13 SR

-43 FCFTAKAGQ
+43 FCFTAKAGE

-127 VVSDEIPYTNF
+127 VVSDEIPYFDYLTL
-138 STITGVF
+138 TTCLDAF
-145 NNFEQSVGDDQFDAV
+145 NNQHPSYLDVV
-160 GFKRIPQSIKLMRHL
+160 GFERVPRTLKLLRYL
-175 RYGNFLYDT
+175 RYGNFLYNTT
-184 AWNSLPDKNMG
+184 ASTLPSKNMG
-195 YSSVKDFNLYAQWD
+195 YSSVKDFNLYAKWN
-209 LNVNI
+209 LNVNV

-222 IYCDYFRFEQW
+222 IYCDHFRFEQW

-251 LTQYESD
+251 LTNYEQDPSD
-258 SVDLLSKDNLF
+258 LFLKDNLF

-288 QLGSVATVSLLP
+288 QLGSVATVNLSAFSSNSFALRNISKGDSTSIRTVNTSLNPLII
-300 ETLYTK
+300 
-306 LSMQNGSLL
+306 QQQGSTVSSGDLL
-315 GTVASDG
+315 GLSPNLVASS
-322 TTVTLKN
+322 
-329 NTPLTPGITPSV
+329 LT
-341 VSLVR
+341 
-346 NGDLKFDILS
+346 FDILS

-393 SDHCMYIGGNSSQIN
+393 SDHCTYIGGNSSQIN

-414 NNLAIDQA
+414 NNLDTEQA
-422 QAEIKGKGVGSGSGS
+422 QADIKGKGVGSGSGS

-460 ELSGPDLQLLNTYA
+460 QLTGCDLQLLNTYA

-487 ESLPLFTLINRA
+487 EALPYFAFVNDAISTQP
-499 SNSYPNSFKSNTI
+499 SNVTNKTI

-526 DCIEGAFL
+526 DCIDGAFL
-534 TSLTSWVA
+534 TSLTSWVT
-542 PLTIDEIVLK
+542 PLTIDEIVAK
-552 ITLGSST
+552 ISLGAGT
-559 VNWSPNY
+559 GPWSPNY
-566 VLFKVSP
+566 GLFKVSP
-573 RVLNSIFVSQ
+573 RVLDSIFVSQ
-583 CDDTID
+583 CDSTVD

-599 DVKVVQNLDY
+599 DVKLVQNLDY

>member
-1 MLVLTFLKSFVL
+1 
-13 LLKLVMGSR
+13 MGSR

-66 VNLKD
+66 VDLKD

-127 VVSDEIPYTNF
+127 VVSDEIPHTNF
-138 STITGVF
+138 TSITNCFKAFDKSGEDDVKLDIAGF
-145 NNFEQSVGDDQFDAV
+145 N
-160 GFKRIPQSIKLMRHL
+160 RITQSIKLLRHL
-175 RYGNFLYDT
+175 GYGNFLYDPN
-184 AWNSLPDKNMG
+184 WNSLTNKNMG
-195 YSSVKDFNLYAQWD
+195 YSSVDDFNLYSQWS
-209 LNVNI
+209 LIVNI

-222 IYCDYFRFEQW
+222 IYCDHFRFEQW

-241 NFDYYSGGNI
+241 NFDYYSGGDI
-251 LTQYESD
+251 LTEYESHA
-258 SVDLLSKDNLF
+258 VDLLSKDNLF

-275 YPRDLFMGILPSS
+275 YPRDLFMGILPSA
-288 QLGSVATVSLLP
+288 QLGSVATVNITALP
-300 ETLYTK
+300 GMSRVTLGFSDGRLT
-306 LSMQNGSLL
+306 

-322 TTVTLKN
+322 TTVTIKN
-329 NTPLTPGITPSV
+329 SDPLPSATTSV
-341 VSLVR
+341 LSTSLIAGSPVAT
-346 NGDLKFDILS
+346 FDILS

-393 SDHCMYIGGNSSQIN
+393 SDHCTYIGGNSSQVN

-414 NNLAIDQA
+414 NNLDTAESQA
-422 QAEIKGKGVGSGSGS
+422 NIKGKGVGSGSGS

-460 ELSGPDLQLLNTYA
+460 QLSGPNLQLLSTYA

-487 ESLPLFTLINRA
+487 EAIPFFALMSQA
-499 SNSYPNSFKSNTI
+499 SRSYPQSVSASTI

-526 DCIEGAFL
+526 DSIEGAFL

-542 PLTIDEIVLK
+542 PLTFDEIFLK
-552 ITLGSST
+552 ISLGYTGGS
-559 VNWSPNY
+559 WSPNY
-566 VLFKVSP
+566 GLFKVSP
-573 RVLNSIFVSQ
+573 RVLNPLFVSQ
-583 CDDTID
+583 CDDTVD
-589 TDQFLVESFF
+589 SDQFLVESFF

>member
-1 MLVLTFLKSFVL
+1 
-13 LLKLVMGSR
+13 MGSR

-43 FCFTAKAGQ
+43 FCFTAKAGE
-52 LLPVYWKML
+52 LLPVYWKTL

-66 VNLKD
+66 INLKD
-71 MHFTRT
+71 LHFTRT

-127 VVSDEIPYTNF
+127 VVSDEIPYFDYGTLTSCLNL
-138 STITGVF
+138 F
-145 NNFEQSVGDDQFDAV
+145 NTQHPSYLDIV
-160 GFKRIPQSIKLMRHL
+160 GFERVPKTLKLLRYL

-184 AWNSLPDKNMG
+184 GVSTLSDKNMG
-195 YSSVKDFNLYAQWD
+195 YSSVKDFNLYAKWN

-222 IYCDYFRFEQW
+222 IYCDHFRFEQW

-251 LTQYESD
+251 LTDYESD
-258 SVDLLSKDNLF
+258 PSDLLMKDNLF
-269 SLRYAN
+269 TLRYAN

-288 QLGSVATVSLLP
+288 QLGSVATVNVNHSSNAGVF
-300 ETLYTK
+300 
-306 LSMQNGSLL
+306 LSEQTGYLA

-329 NTPLTPGITPSV
+329 TRSLTPGISPILRTSFV
-341 VSLVR
+341 
-346 NGDLKFDILS
+346 DLNANFDILS

-393 SDHCMYIGGNSSQIN
+393 SDHCTYIGGNSSQIN

-414 NNLAIDQA
+414 NNLDADQA
-422 QAEIKGKGVGSGSGS
+422 QADIKGKGVGSGSGS
-437 ESFETQEHGI
+437 EFFETQEHGI
-447 LMCIYHAVPVLDY
+447 LMCIYHSVPVLDY
-460 ELSGPDLQLLNTYA
+460 QLTGCDLQLLNTYA

-487 ESLPLFTLINRA
+487 EALPYFAFVNDAIATQP
-499 SNSYPNSFKSNTI
+499 SNLTSSTI
-512 LGYVPRYIAYKTDV
+512 LGYVSRYIAYKTDIDCV
-526 DCIEGAFL
+526 DGAFL
-534 TSLTSWVA
+534 TSLKSWVT
-542 PLTIDEIVLK
+542 PLTIDEITSK
-552 ITLGSST
+552 ISLGSGSGP
-559 VNWSPNY
+559 WSPNY
-566 VLFKVSP
+566 GLFKVSP
-573 RVLNSIFVSQ
+573 FVLNSIFVSQ
-583 CDDTID
+583 CDSTVD
-589 TDQFLVESFF
+589 TDQFLVEAFF

>member
-1 MLVLTFLKSFVL
+1 
-13 LLKLVMGSR
+13 MGSR

-52 LLPVYWKML
+52 LLPVYWKTL

-99 RLINKNLNPALVNML
+99 RLVNKNLNPALVNML

-127 VVSDEIPYTNF
+127 VVSDEIPYTDF
-138 STITGVF
+138 STITEVF
-145 NNFEQSVGDDQFDAV
+145 NKFEQSVADDQFDIV

-175 RYGNFLYDT
+175 RYGNFLYDST
-184 AWNSLPDKNMG
+184 WNSLSDKNMG
-195 YSSVKDFNLYAQWD
+195 YSSVKTFNLYAQWN

-251 LTQYESD
+251 LTEYQQD
-258 SVDLLSKDNLF
+258 PVDLLSKDNLF
-269 SLRYAN
+269 TLRYAN

-288 QLGSVATVSLLP
+288 QLGSVATVNVVSSSNSRVSLASQQGNLI
-300 ETLYTK
+300 
-306 LSMQNGSLL
+306 
-315 GTVASDG
+315 GTVGSDG
-322 TTVTLKN
+322 VTVSLKN
-329 NTPLTPGITPSV
+329 SLALKPAITPELQARTFGLIST
-341 VSLVR
+341 
-346 NGDLKFDILS
+346 FDILS

-393 SDHCMYIGGNSSQIN
+393 SDHCTYIGGNSSQIN

-414 NNLAIDQA
+414 NNLDSDQA

-487 ESLPLFTLINRA
+487 ESLPLFTLMNRA

-534 TSLTSWVA
+534 TSLTSWVT

-559 VNWSPNY
+559 TTWSPNY
-566 VLFKVSP
+566 GFFKVSP

-583 CDDTID
+583 CDNTID
-589 TDQFLVESFF
+589 SDQFLVESFF

>member
-1 MLVLTFLKSFVL
+1 
-13 LLKLVMGSR
+13 MGSR

-61 LPGTK
+61 LPGSK
-66 VNLKD
+66 VSLKD
-71 MHFTRT
+71 MHMTRT
-77 MPVNTAAYTRI
+77 VPVNTAAYTRI

-138 STITGVF
+138 SMITSMF
-145 NNFEQSVGDDQFDAV
+145 DRFESSVGDDQFDVV

-184 AWNSLPDKNMG
+184 TWNSKSNKNMG
-195 YSSVKDFNLYAQWD
+195 YSSVNSFNLYAQYD
-209 LNVNI
+209 LNVNV

-241 NFDYYSGGNI
+241 NFDYYSGGNV
-251 LTQYESD
+251 LTEYEKNP
-258 SVDLLSKDNLF
+258 VELLQKDNLF

-288 QLGSVATVSLLP
+288 QLGSVAMVNIQNASSAALFLP
-300 ETLYTK
+300 NQGGALT
-306 LSMQNGSLL
+306 

-322 TTVTLKN
+322 TTITVKN
-329 NTPLTPGITPSV
+329 TTAVTPGINALIRT
-341 VSLVR
+341 SLS
-346 NGDLKFDILS
+346 NLGATFDILS

-393 SDHCMYIGGNSSQIN
+393 SDHCTYIGGNSSQIN

-414 NNLAIDQA
+414 NNLEADLSQA
-422 QAEIKGKGVGSGSGS
+422 DIKGKGVGSGSGS

-487 ESLPLFTLINRA
+487 ESLPLFTLMNCA
-499 SNSYPNSFKSNTI
+499 SNSYPSSVKSSTV

-534 TSLTSWVA
+534 TSLKSWVA
-542 PLTIDEIVLK
+542 PLTIDELVLK

-559 VNWSPNY
+559 TTWSPNY
-566 VLFKVSP
+566 GLFKVSP
-573 RVLNSIFVSQ
+573 RVLNSIFVPQ
-583 CDDTID
+583 CDNTID

>member
-1 MLVLTFLKSFVL
+1 
-13 LLKLVMGSR
+13 MGSR

-43 FCFTAKAGQ
+43 FCFTAKAGE

-127 VVSDEIPYTNF
+127 VVSDEIPYFDYKTLT
-138 STITGVF
+138 SCLETF
-145 NNFEQSVGDDQFDAV
+145 NTQHPSYLDIAGFERVP
-160 GFKRIPQSIKLMRHL
+160 KTIKLLRYL

-184 AWNSLPDKNMG
+184 GVSALPSKNMG
-195 YSSVKDFNLYAQWD
+195 YSSVNDFNLYAKWN
-209 LNVNI
+209 LNVNV

-251 LTQYESD
+251 LTEYENDPS
-258 SVDLLSKDNLF
+258 DLLSKDNLL

-288 QLGSVATVSLLP
+288 QLGSVATVNVTPSQSYSAVRLQQQSGF
-300 ETLYTK
+300 
-306 LSMQNGSLL
+306 LS

-322 TTVTLKN
+322 TTVTVKN
-329 NTPLTPGITPSV
+329 TTPLMPAINPA
-341 VSLVR
+341 LVIPFSSSFAT
-346 NGDLKFDILS
+346 FDILS
-356 FRIANAIQRMRE
+356 LRIANAIQRMRE

-393 SDHCMYIGGNSSQIN
+393 SDHCTYIGGNSSQIN

-414 NNLAIDQA
+414 NNLDAAQSQA
-422 QAEIKGKGVGSGSGS
+422 DIKGKGVGSGSGS

-460 ELSGPDLQLLNTYA
+460 QLTGCDLQLLNTYA

-487 ESLPLFTLINRA
+487 EALPYFAFVNDAIATQPSNLA
-499 SNSYPNSFKSNTI
+499 SDTI

-526 DCIEGAFL
+526 DCVDGAFL
-534 TSLTSWVA
+534 TTLTSWVT
-542 PLTIDEIVLK
+542 PLTIDEIITK
-552 ITLGSST
+552 ISLGAGT
-559 VNWSPNY
+559 GTWSPNY
-566 VLFKVSP
+566 GLFKVSP
-573 RVLNSIFVSQ
+573 FVLDSIFVSQ
-583 CDDTID
+583 CDSTVDS
-589 TDQFLVESFF
+589 DQFLVESFF

>member
-1 MLVLTFLKSFVL
+1 
-13 LLKLVMGSR
+13 MGSR

-127 VVSDEIPYTNF
+127 VVSDEIPYTDF
-138 STITGVF
+138 SMITEMF
-145 NNFEQSVGDDQFDAV
+145 KKFEQSVGDDQFDVA

-175 RYGNFLYDT
+175 RYGNFLYDST
-184 AWNSLPDKNMG
+184 WNSLQNKNMG
-195 YSSVKDFNLYAQWD
+195 YSSVKDFNLYAQWN

-251 LTQYESD
+251 LTDYKQNPT
-258 SVDLLSKDNLF
+258 DLLSKDNLF
-269 SLRYAN
+269 TLRYAN

-288 QLGSVATVSLLP
+288 QLGSVATVNVSVVGSDYLGSSGASY
-300 ETLYTK
+300 LY
-306 LSMQNGSLL
+306 LRNIQ
-315 GTVASDG
+315 ASD
-322 TTVTLKN
+322 
-329 NTPLTPGITPSV
+329 LTNRISVKSAASDVLVLSQSSGNASPGNALGIRAS
-341 VSLVR
+341 SLQSS
-346 NGDLKFDILS
+346 FDILS

-393 SDHCMYIGGNSSQIN
+393 SDHCTYIGGNSSQIN

-414 NNLAIDQA
+414 NNLDAVQSQA
-422 QAEIKGKGVGSGSGS
+422 DIKGKGVGSGSGS

-447 LMCIYHAVPVLDY
+447 LMCIYHACPVLDY

-487 ESLPLFTLINRA
+487 ESLPLFTLMNRA
-499 SNSYPNSFKSNTI
+499 SNSYPMSFKSNTI

-534 TSLTSWVA
+534 TSLTSWVT

-552 ITLGSST
+552 ITLGAST
-559 VNWSPNY
+559 TTWSPNY
-566 VLFKVSP
+566 GLFKVSP

-583 CDDTID
+583 CDNTID

-599 DVKVVQNLDY
+599 DVKLVQNLDY

>member
-1 MLVLTFLKSFVL
+1 
-13 LLKLVMGSR
+13 MGSR

-31 RPSRAGF
+31 RPSRSGF

-43 FCFTAKAGQ
+43 FCFTAKAGE
-52 LLPVYWKML
+52 LLPVYWKIL

-99 RLINKNLNPALVNML
+99 RLISKNLNPALVNML

-127 VVSDEIPYTNF
+127 VVSDEIPYFDYKTLT
-138 STITGVF
+138 SCLEAF
-145 NNFEQSVGDDQFDAV
+145 NKQHPSYLDIAGFE
-160 GFKRIPQSIKLMRHL
+160 KIPRTLKLLRYL
-175 RYGNFLYDT
+175 RYGNFLYDAKAST
-184 AWNSLPDKNMG
+184 LPNKNMG
-195 YSSVKDFNLYAQWD
+195 YSSVKDFNLYAKWN
-209 LNVNI
+209 LNVNV

-251 LTQYESD
+251 LTEYENNPS
-258 SVDLLSKDNLF
+258 DLLLKDNLL

-288 QLGSVATVSLLP
+288 QLGSVATVDISTSNSFLLLRNLQSGVTVSSAASSINP
-300 ETLYTK
+300 LVLK
-306 LSMQNGSLL
+306 QDGGSVSINNSF
-315 GTVASDG
+315 GVSASG
-322 TTVTLKN
+322 LKS
-329 NTPLTPGITPSV
+329 T
-341 VSLVR
+341 
-346 NGDLKFDILS
+346 FDILS

-393 SDHCMYIGGNSSQIN
+393 SDHCTYIGGNSSQIN

-414 NNLAIDQA
+414 NNLDTDQSK
-422 QAEIKGKGVGSGSGS
+422 AEIKGKGVGSGSGS

-447 LMCIYHAVPVLDY
+447 LMCIYHAAPVLDY
-460 ELSGPDLQLLNTYA
+460 QLTGCDLQLLNTYA

-487 ESLPLFTLINRA
+487 EALPYFAFVNDAVATQP
-499 SNSYPNSFKSNTI
+499 SNLTSSTI

-526 DCIEGAFL
+526 DCVDGAFL
-534 TSLTSWVA
+534 TSLTSWVT
-542 PLTIDEIVLK
+542 PLTIDEIVAK
-552 ITLGSST
+552 ISLGAGTGS
-559 VNWSPNY
+559 WSPNY
-566 VLFKVSP
+566 GLFKISP
-573 RVLNSIFVSQ
+573 FVLDSIFVSQ
-583 CDDTID
+583 CDSTVD

>member
-1 MLVLTFLKSFVL
+1 
-13 LLKLVMGSR
+13 MGSR

-43 FCFTAKAGQ
+43 FCFTAKAGE

-88 KEYFDWYFVPL
+88 KEYFDWYFVPF

-127 VVSDEIPYTNF
+127 VVSDEIPYTDF
-138 STITGVF
+138 SAITECF
-145 NNFEQSVGDDQFDAV
+145 KAFDNSGEADANLDV
-160 GFKRIPQSIKLMRHL
+160 AGFKRITQSIKLMRYL

-184 AWNSLPDKNMG
+184 TVNTQPNKNMG
-195 YSSVKDFNLYAQWD
+195 YSGVNDFNIYAKWN

-251 LTQYESD
+251 LTEYESD
-258 SVDLLSKDNLF
+258 PSDLLSKDNLF

-288 QLGSVATVSLLP
+288 QLGTVATVNVHPSQS
-300 ETLYTK
+300 YSAVK
-306 LSMQNGSLL
+306 LQQQSGFLS
-315 GTVASDG
+315 GTVATDG
-322 TTVTLKN
+322 TTVSVKN
-329 NTPLTPGITPSV
+329 TTSLTPSINPALV
-341 VSLVR
+341 VSY
-346 NGDLKFDILS
+346 NTNFAYFDILS
-356 FRIANAIQRMRE
+356 FRIVNAIQRMRE

-393 SDHCMYIGGNSSQIN
+393 SDHCTYIGGNSSQIN

-414 NNLAIDQA
+414 NNLDTVQSQA
-422 QAEIKGKGVGSGSGS
+422 DIKGKGVGSGSGS

-447 LMCIYHAVPVLDY
+447 LMCIYHSCPVLDY
-460 ELSGPDLQLLNTYA
+460 QLTGCDLQLLNTYA

-487 ESLPLFTLINRA
+487 EALPYFTLVNDWTHTQP
-499 SNSYPNSFKSNTI
+499 SNVTQKTI

-526 DCIEGAFL
+526 DFVDGAFL
-534 TSLTSWVA
+534 TTLTSWVT
-542 PLTIDEIVLK
+542 PLTISEIVSK
-552 ITLGSST
+552 VSWAAST
-559 VNWSPNY
+559 GPWSINY
-566 VLFKVSP
+566 GFFKVSP
-573 RVLNSIFVSQ
+573 RVLDSIFVVS
-583 CDDTID
+583 CDNTVD

-599 DVKVVQNLDY
+599 DVKLVQNLDY

>member
-1 MLVLTFLKSFVL
+1 MASQ
-13 LLKLVMGSR
+13 

-43 FCFTAKAGQ
+43 FCFTAKAGE

-127 VVSDEIPYTNF
+127 VVSDEIPHFDYASLTTCLN
-138 STITGVF
+138 VF
-145 NNFEQSVGDDQFDAV
+145 NKKNPSSPDIV
-160 GFKRIPQSIKLMRHL
+160 GFERVPRTLKLLRYL
-175 RYGNFLYDT
+175 RYGNFLFNP
-184 AWNSLPDKNMG
+184 AVSSLPTKNMG
-195 YSSVKDFNLYAQWD
+195 YSSVKDFNLYAKWN

-222 IYCDYFRFEQW
+222 IYCDHFRFEQW

-251 LTQYESD
+251 LTDFQTD
-258 SVDLLSKDNLF
+258 PTDLLSKDNLF
-269 SLRYAN
+269 TLRYAN
-275 YPRDLFMGILPSS
+275 YPRDLFMGILPSA
-288 QLGSVATVSLLP
+288 QLGSVATVNVP
-300 ETLYTK
+300 
-306 LSMQNGSLL
+306 L
-315 GTVASDG
+315 GY
-322 TTVTLKN
+322 N
-329 NTPLTPGITPSV
+329 NTGGKIKVFGVVNDSLTTSPLNIKRDSTSTSDPLVMTSSNGTAIPS
-341 VSLVR
+341 SSTMAISME
-346 NGDLKFDILS
+346 DLNKRLTASFDILS

-393 SDHCMYIGGNSSQIN
+393 SDHCTYIGGNSSQIN

-414 NNLAIDQA
+414 NNLDADQS
-422 QAEIKGKGVGSGSGS
+422 QADIKGKGVGSGSGS

-460 ELSGPDLQLLNTYA
+460 QLTGCDLQLLNTYA

-487 ESLPLFTLINRA
+487 EALPYFALVNDAVSVQPSTVSAR
-499 SNSYPNSFKSNTI
+499 TI

-534 TSLTSWVA
+534 TSLTSWVT
-542 PLTIDEIVLK
+542 PLTIKEIISKVS
-552 ITLGSST
+552 LGTNSGP
-559 VNWSPNY
+559 WSPNY
-566 VLFKVSP
+566 GLFKVSP
-573 RVLNSIFVSQ
+573 RVLNSIFVTQ
-583 CDDTID
+583 CDNTID

>member
-1 MLVLTFLKSFVL
+1 MS
-13 LLKLVMGSR
+13 SR

-52 LLPVYWKML
+52 LLPVYWKTL

-138 STITGVF
+138 SMITEVF
-145 NNFEQSVGDDQFDAV
+145 NSFEQSVGDDQFDVV

-184 AWNSLPDKNMG
+184 TWNSLTDKNMG
-195 YSSVKDFNLYAQWD
+195 YSSVKSFNLYAQWD

-251 LTQYESD
+251 LTEYQND
-258 SVDLLSKDNLF
+258 SVDLLQKDNLF
-269 SLRYAN
+269 TLRYAN
-275 YPRDLFMGILPSS
+275 YPRDLFMGILPES
-288 QLGSVATVSLLP
+288 QLGGVATVSLDFNHGAVSVRSSQSGNP
-300 ETLYTK
+300 PVYI
-306 LSMQNGSLL
+306 G
-315 GTVASDG
+315 D
-322 TTVTLKN
+322 
-329 NTPLTPGITPSV
+329 GITGLKSFTISGFKNDKGYDLQQGS
-341 VSLVR
+341 SLMVA
-346 NGDLKFDILS
+346 NSSISGSFDILS

-393 SDHCMYIGGNSSQIN
+393 SDHCTYIGGNSSQIN

-414 NNLAIDQA
+414 NNLDAAQSQA
-422 QAEIKGKGVGSGSGS
+422 DIKGKGVGSGSGS
-437 ESFETQEHGI
+437 ESFETREHGI

-487 ESLPLFTLINRA
+487 ECLPLFAFMNRA
-499 SNSYPNSFKSNTI
+499 SNSYPNSFEFNTI

-534 TSLTSWVA
+534 TSLTSWVT

-552 ITLGSST
+552 VTLGAST
-559 VNWSPNY
+559 TTWSPNY
-566 VLFKVSP
+566 GLFKVSP

>member
-1 MLVLTFLKSFVL
+1 
-13 LLKLVMGSR
+13 MGSR

-127 VVSDEIPYTNF
+127 VVSDEIPYTSF
-138 STITGVF
+138 SSITGVF
-145 NNFEQSVGDDQFDAV
+145 NKFEQSVGDDQFDAV

-175 RYGNFLYDT
+175 RYGNFLYNT
-184 AWNSLPDKNMG
+184 SWNSLTDKNMG
-195 YSSVKDFNLYAQWD
+195 YSSVKSFNLYAQWD

-251 LTQYESD
+251 LIEYKSD
-258 SVDLLSKDNLF
+258 PVDLLSKDNLF

-288 QLGSVATVSLLP
+288 QLGSVATVNVTPNES
-300 ETLYTK
+300 YSAVK
-306 LSMQNGSLL
+306 LRLQDGILS
-315 GTVASDG
+315 GTVGSDG
-322 TTVTLKN
+322 TTISVKN
-329 NTPLTPGITPSV
+329 TVPLTPSIRPA
-341 VSLVR
+341 LVTDFR
-346 NGDLKFDILS
+346 PNFAAFDILS

-408 ISEVLN
+408 ISEVVN
-414 NNLAIDQA
+414 NNLVGDATADIQ
-422 QAEIKGKGVGSGSGS
+422 GKGVGSGSGS

-487 ESLPLFTLINRA
+487 ESLPLFTLMNRA
-499 SNSYPNSFKSNTI
+499 SNSYPESFKSNTI

-566 VLFKVSP
+566 GLFKVSP

>member
-1 MLVLTFLKSFVL
+1 MA
-13 LLKLVMGSR
+13 SR

-52 LLPVYWKML
+52 LLPVYWKTL

-114 DQSNIATSLIQNK
+114 DQSNIATSLTQNK
-127 VVSDEIPYTNF
+127 VVSDEIPYTDF
-138 STITGVF
+138 STITEVF
-145 NNFEQSVGDDQFDAV
+145 NKFEQSVVDDQFDVV

-184 AWNSLPDKNMG
+184 TWNSLSDKNMG
-195 YSSVKDFNLYAQWD
+195 YSAVKNFNLYAQWN

-222 IYCDYFRFEQW
+222 IYCDHFRFEQW

-251 LTQYESD
+251 LTDYTRD
-258 SVDLLSKDNLF
+258 PVDLLSKDNLF
-269 SLRYAN
+269 TLRYAN

-288 QLGSVATVSLLP
+288 QLGSVATVNVKSGSNSRVSLSSQQGNLI
-300 ETLYTK
+300 
-306 LSMQNGSLL
+306 
-315 GTVASDG
+315 GTVGSDG
-322 TTVTLKN
+322 VTVSLKN
-329 NTPLTPGITPSV
+329 NLALTPAITPELQARTFGLIST
-341 VSLVR
+341 
-346 NGDLKFDILS
+346 FDILS

-393 SDHCMYIGGNSSQIN
+393 SDHCTYIGGNSSQIN

-414 NNLAIDQA
+414 NNLDADQA
-422 QAEIKGKGVGSGSGS
+422 QAEIKGKGVGSGSGF
-437 ESFETQEHGI
+437 ESFETREHGI

-487 ESLPLFTLINRA
+487 ESLPLFTLMNRA

-534 TSLTSWVA
+534 TSLTSWVT

-552 ITLGSST
+552 ITLGAST
-559 VNWSPNY
+559 TTWSPNY
-566 VLFKVSP
+566 GLFKVSP

-583 CDDTID
+583 CDNTID
-589 TDQFLVESFF
+589 SDQFLVESFF